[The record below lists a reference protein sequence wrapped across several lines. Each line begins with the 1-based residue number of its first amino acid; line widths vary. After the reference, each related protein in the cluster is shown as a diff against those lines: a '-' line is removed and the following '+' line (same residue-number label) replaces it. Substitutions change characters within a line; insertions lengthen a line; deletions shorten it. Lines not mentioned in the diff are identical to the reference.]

1 MLKQSKKG
9 RASLAGMICMVSLI
23 GCAGDLDNLNQLTTK
38 VKADIH
44 MSETADYESVDD
56 SQLLVDLG
64 NIYIEQES
72 TAWFSLESLGNAP
85 AMIDTLSFLRTQ
97 GDGWMK
103 PQLKKNETSD
113 ELETPHTLDARDTYL
128 VEVMV
133 APMITGDLSAELEI
147 TIPGLDPVV
156 VRVTGRAV
164 DGSVTFVPGVTTTEM
179 PPLVIDEPVVDVW
192 PEESTEEPEVEVDD
206 TPVEPEPVIEEE
218 EIEEEIEELEEE
230 EVGVDVDQQLPPQID
245 EPLVDD
251 EPEDEIE
258 EEVDPIEDIEPETLI
273 GGNIVADDESE
284 DVIVICVV
292 KGGGYNHDLYLDNTN
307 TFICNSAD
315 IGTQVNLGTFPAGT
329 ELIFR
334 LDVSSTGYS
343 YYTGAA
349 ERNPDSEIHARI
361 DTLES
366 GAHRFG
372 FEDLYGG
379 GDRDYD
385 DCVFEVSGSDADWL
399 E

>member
-1 MLKQSKKG
+1 MLKQSKKFQM
-9 RASLAGMICMVSLI
+9 SLAGMICVASLI
-23 GCAGDLDNLNQLTTK
+23 GCNGELDSLSQLTTK

-44 MSETADYESVDD
+44 MTDTADYESVDD

-72 TAWFSLESLGNAP
+72 KAWFSLESLGNAP
-85 AMIDTLSFLRTQ
+85 AMVQTLSFLRTQ

-103 PQLKKNETSD
+103 PQLKQSENSD
-113 ELETPHTLDARDTYL
+113 ELKTPHTLEPRDAYL

-133 APMITGDLSAELEI
+133 APMITGELSADLEI
-147 TIPGLDPVV
+147 TIPGLESVI
-156 VRVTGRAV
+156 VRVVGRAI
-164 DGSVTFVPGVTTTEM
+164 DGSATIVPGATIADT
-179 PPLVIDEPVVDVW
+179 PLVVIDEPVVEVW
-192 PEESTEEPEVEVDD
+192 PEAPSEEPQVND

-218 EIEEEIEELEEE
+218 EEIEEELEEPE
-230 EVGVDVDQQLPPQID
+230 EETGVDVDQELPPQID

-251 EPEDEIE
+251 EPEEEIE
-258 EEVDPIEDIEPETLI
+258 EDVDPEEEIEPETLI
-273 GGNIVADDESE
+273 GGNILADDESE
-284 DVIVICVV
+284 DVIVTCVA

-334 LDVSSTGYS
+334 LDVSSSGYS

-349 ERNPDSEIHARI
+349 ERNPDSEIHVRI